1 MKSKTNVS
9 NKIREYISNTKIS
22 TAQISVDTGI
32 LEEKLLDKSYV
43 FNADEFLSLC
53 YYLNV
58 RPEEMR

>member
-9 NKIREYISNTKIS
+9 NKIREYISNGKIS
-22 TAQISVDTGI
+22 TTQISMDTGI
-32 LEEKLLDKSYV
+32 LEDKLLDESYV